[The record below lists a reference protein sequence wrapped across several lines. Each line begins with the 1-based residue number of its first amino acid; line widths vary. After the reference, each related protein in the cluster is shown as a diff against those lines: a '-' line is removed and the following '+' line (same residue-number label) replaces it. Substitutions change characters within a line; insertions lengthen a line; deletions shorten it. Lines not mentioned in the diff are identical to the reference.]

1 MMPWCSHWNNG
12 RCVWPDKLASCEHI
26 IQLRRLWYSYIYSD
40 SSSFIIT
47 NHCWNYCH
55 PLALEHQ
62 LRRAALAT
70 ALDKSAYI
78 TKLTCKPEDYGRV
91 VLNDK
96 RIPGKSTNPPR
107 PPYMT
112 HTMTRGCKKGC
123 NKNCSSKIRK
133 IPCYVVDCQRYL
145 SKGSCVQHLE
155 TLMTWAWGDRAWW
168 VTARCSGHV

>member
-1 MMPWCSHWNNG
+1 MMPWFSHWNNG
-12 RCVWPDKLASCEHI
+12 RCVWPDKVASCEHI

-47 NHCWNYCH
+47 NHCIGNSSWQVSLH
-55 PLALEHQ
+55 RQ
-62 LRRAALAT
+62 
-70 ALDKSAYI
+70 AYLQAWGLWTGCI
-78 TKLTCKPEDYGRV
+78 KW
-91 VLNDK
+91 
-96 RIPGKSTNPPR
+96 

-123 NKNCSSKIRK
+123 NKNCSSKRRK
-133 IPCYVVDCQRYL
+133 IPCYVEDCQRYL
-145 SKGSCVQHLE
+145 SKGCCVQHLE